1 MSQPSVKS
9 RRIPVIDM
17 NHNSYVGDICNEL
30 AAALRERGLQSEGL
44 VYRVVRT
51 TDIPNVRRYGT
62 DKYDPSYPPEYS
74 ALQYIDRSIIEDL
87 GLEENDAFFGLH
99 SKGHEMLEYEV
110 SKKSHSDDPA
120 VSVYDDA
127 QLGQAPGSA
136 VFYFLDPK
144 RKKDALVAVFKLEI
158 E

>member
-1 MSQPSVKS
+1 MLSKTPARQ
-9 RRIPVIDM
+9 IPVIDM
-17 NHNSYVGDICNEL
+17 THNAYTGNICNEL
-30 AAALRERGLQSEGL
+30 AAALRERGLQSDDI
-44 VYRVVRT
+44 VYRVFKDS
-51 TDIPNVRRYGT
+51 DIPNVRRYGT

-74 ALQYIDRSIIEDL
+74 ALQYIDQSIIKDL
-87 GLEENDAFFGLH
+87 NLEENDAFFGLH
-99 SKGHEMLEYEV
+99 STGHEMLEYEV
-110 SKKSHSDDPA
+110 SRKSHSDDPA